1 MKLGLREKLF
11 VFSLFLIVVIG
22 LIAGFFLEH
31 QRRSSI
37 EARIEGELLTIAQ
50 LAREQF
56 NDGHVHSAE
65 EIDGLADRLAAA
77 SSSRIT
83 VVDME
88 GWVIGDSE
96 LSEDEIPETENH
108 GKRPEILEALE
119 TGLGVDRRLS
129 ATVDSALLYVAVPF
143 GEA

>member
-11 VFSLFLIVVIG
+11 VFSLFLIIVVG

-37 EARIEGELLTIAQ
+37 EARIEGELVTIAQ

-65 EIDGLADRLAAA
+65 EFVCAY
-77 SSSRIT
+77 T
-83 VVDME
+83 
-88 GWVIGDSE
+88 
-96 LSEDEIPETENH
+96 
-108 GKRPEILEALE
+108 
-119 TGLGVDRRLS
+119 
-129 ATVDSALLYVAVPF
+129 LLHLRNLIQLC
-143 GEA
+143 EK